1 MNVRIVPVGDTGLV
15 VMFEQEI
22 SRKTGTLVRSLSL
35 LLEEKKKSI
44 KGIIEIVPT
53 FCTVMVYYD
62 CLTISSGKLTRIINE
77 AVSRCGEE
85 EGVASSKCYEIP
97 VCYEGDFAPDM
108 KNVELHTGLSAKE
121 IIRRHTEPNYMIY
134 MLGFLPGFAYLGGL
148 DEKLETPRL
157 DSPRTKIPAGAVG
170 IGGNQT
176 GIYPLDSP
184 GGWQLIGR
192 TPVKPYDAKR
202 DKPVL
207 YEAGEFIHFCEISLK
222 EYEDISKAVDSG
234 SYVCKTFDLEEK
246 L

>member
-1 MNVRIVPVGDTGLV
+1 MNVRIVPAGDTGLV

-62 CLTISSGKLTRIINE
+62 PLLLSARKLTRIINE
-77 AVSRCGEE
+77 AVSRSSDEVVNGK
-85 EGVASSKCYEIP
+85 SKCYEIP
-97 VCYEGDFAPDM
+97 VCYEDSFAPDM
-108 KNVELHTGLSAKE
+108 KNVELHTGLSGQE

-148 DEKLETPRL
+148 DGKLETPRL

-184 GGWQLIGR
+184 GGWQLIGK
-192 TPVKPYDAKR
+192 TPIKPYDPGR
-202 DKPVL
+202 EKPVL
-207 YEAGEFIHFCEISLK
+207 YEAGEFIHFRAVSSL
-222 EYEDISKAVDSG
+222 EYEDILKAVEDG
-234 SYVCKTFDLEEK
+234 SYVCRTFDLKET